1 VYLYKVTILKDNY
14 LNEARLGEHLKVIFP
29 DNEFV
34 HDKPVPDSSN
44 KRRRPDYRCDE
55 LMLIVEF
62 DGISHYQ
69 NINIIL
75 SDIEKDKDY
84 SSLGYRVLRIPYFV
98 QLDKTTTYNI
108 FGIALEEELYS
119 YPQGFIDKKA
129 TLPASFCYN
138 GLMKFEEDLKRFYW
152 LSPDILYSLESKI
165 QELGEER
172 VLPKPLLHLIT
183 Q

>member
-1 VYLYKVTILKDNY
+1 MIVLKNSY
-14 LNEARLGEHLKVIFP
+14 LNEERLGEYLKVIFP
-29 DNEFV
+29 SNTFI
-34 HDKPVPDSSN
+34 HDKPVPKSSN

-84 SSLGYRVLRIPYFV
+84 SSLGYKIIRIPYFI
-98 QLDKTTTYNI
+98 QLDKVTVYNT
-108 FGIALEEELYS
+108 FSVVLEEDLYN

-129 TLPASFCYN
+129 TLPASFCYK
-138 GLMKFEEDLKRFYW
+138 GLIKFEENLKDFDW
-152 LSPDILYSLESKI
+152 AASAILCSLKDKV
-165 QELGEER
+165 QELGEDKVIPE
-172 VLPKPLLHLIT
+172 PLLYLLI
-183 Q
+183 